1 MRKRLTKSLF
11 VLCLLTLSTFAAAD
25 TFTSPAGSGRTY
37 NISVTPG
44 SHTFIITNVVSETY
58 VDWYLGGAL
67 RETDHA
73 WALNGY
79 SDPVFNCNLTS
90 GTGLVAAEL
99 YNGSHSWVETHRWY
113 YTVGIPDLIVEDI
126 DLTPSQ
132 VYPGNSTMQRTVRIR
147 NIGDVSSISC
157 KVRLSTYVNSSFIST
172 DIITCPPLSP
182 GQSSTFVDQPLIS
195 FPSTGSYSVRITAD
209 ADYYDDV
216 EESNENNN
224 HREETFI
231 IDVVPEPLPDLVLTS
246 ISLSKTDFLPGE
258 SLGVNMTVQNQGVSS
273 SAACTLQY
281 NVYIDNQSVLAPIN
295 IPCPALSPGQSYVI
309 SDNLSI
315 TSFLSGN
322 HILRIY
328 AIIDYYDDV
337 TESNE
342 NNNTRD
348 ESFPITLHTIK
359 MLSPNGGEELSV
371 DGSFLVEW
379 ETSGSISTVNLD
391 FSIDNGQ
398 TWESLA
404 TDITNTGQYNWVITD
419 YWISQTCLMQI
430 SDTANAS
437 VYDESDN
444 TFQVFVCT
452 LNYDLDGNCFIDLND
467 LALLSSEWFQSG
479 NPYN

>member
-1 MRKRLTKSLF
+1 M
-11 VLCLLTLSTFAAAD
+11 
-25 TFTSPAGSGRTY
+25 
-37 NISVTPG
+37 IE
-44 SHTFIITNVVSETY
+44 I
-58 VDWYLGGAL
+58 
-67 RETDHA
+67 
-73 WALNGY
+73 
-79 SDPVFNCNLTS
+79 
-90 GTGLVAAEL
+90 
-99 YNGSHSWVETHRWY
+99 
-113 YTVGIPDLIVEDI
+113 
-126 DLTPSQ
+126 
-132 VYPGNSTMQRTVRIR
+132 
-147 NIGDVSSISC
+147 
-157 KVRLSTYVNSSFIST
+157 
-172 DIITCPPLSP
+172 
-182 GQSSTFVDQPLIS
+182 
-195 FPSTGSYSVRITAD
+195 
-209 ADYYDDV
+209 
-216 EESNENNN
+216 
-224 HREETFI
+224 
-231 IDVVPEPLPDLVLTS
+231 
-246 ISLSKTDFLPGE
+246 
-258 SLGVNMTVQNQGVSS
+258 
-273 SAACTLQY
+273 
-281 NVYIDNQSVLAPIN
+281 
-295 IPCPALSPGQSYVI
+295 YVI